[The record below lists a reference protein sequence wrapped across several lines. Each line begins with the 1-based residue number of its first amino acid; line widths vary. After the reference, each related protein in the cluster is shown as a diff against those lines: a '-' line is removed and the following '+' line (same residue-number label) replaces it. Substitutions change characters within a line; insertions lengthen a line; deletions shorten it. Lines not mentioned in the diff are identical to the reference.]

1 MPKDFVQYDKYLNR
15 KEMLA
20 STFMQSIYA
29 SLTQQGST
37 LLMGDDALLTF
48 INFALTDIVTYE

>member
-1 MPKDFVQYDKYLNR
+1 
-15 KEMLA
+15 MLA